1 MTFRGRFDHFDTRWK
16 DFNGNRKVKEQE
28 ALAIDL
34 KKRFPFRLGTTS
46 YIVPADILANVK
58 FLAGKVDDIELIVFE
73 SDEISNI
80 PDAKIVQAIKNIAAV
95 NDHTYTVH
103 LPLDI
108 QLGSSDETE
117 RRKSVDRCLRV
128 IACMNSAEPFAYIIH
143 FHGDRRGKSPS
154 RNISLWQTNLEKSIE
169 ELLESGI
176 APRDLCVETLDYS
189 YKLIE
194 KLVFDYDLSIC
205 LDIGHILLNAHPLD
219 AYLDCYIEQCR
230 VIHLHG
236 ISEGKDH
243 QYISDK
249 ESDHLSI
256 LFSRICSNKAEVR
269 VVTLEVFNEK
279 DLIRSVAALE
289 RFMRL

>member
-16 DFNGNRKVKEQE
+16 DFKGNRKVKEHE
-28 ALAIDL
+28 TLAINL
-34 KKRFPFRLGTTS
+34 KRRFPFRLGTTS
-46 YIVPADILANVK
+46 YIVPADLLANVE
-58 FLAGKVDDIELIVFE
+58 FLAGKVDDIELVLFE

-80 PDAKIVQAIKNIAAV
+80 PDDGVVQTIRNIAEE

-108 QLGSSDETE
+108 QLGSSDEAE
-117 RRKSVDRCLRV
+117 RSKSVDRCLRV
-128 IACMNSAEPFAYIIH
+128 IARISPADPFAYVIH
-143 FHGDRRGKSPS
+143 FHGDRRGDSPS
-154 RNISLWQTNLEKSIE
+154 KDISLWQTNLEKSIE
-169 ELLESGI
+169 ELLESGV

-205 LDIGHILLNAHPLD
+205 LDIGHIFLNAHSLD
-219 AYLDCYIEQCR
+219 AYLDRYIEQCR
-230 VIHLHG
+230 AIHLHG
-236 ISEGKDH
+236 ISDGKDH
-243 QYISDK
+243 RYISDK

-256 LFSRICSNKAEVR
+256 LFSRICSNKAEAR

-289 RFMRL
+289 RFMR